1 MRHRVHTPVRAVIAL
16 SAALAATGVLAACSG
31 GSTPS
36 PGAAPSAS
44 ATTSGG
50 AGSGTGATPSPAT
63 PSPATPSPATPS
75 PAATARPATTVTGT
89 GPSAPRPPGT
99 PPTTGAAG
107 TLVLEADGL
116 GVAVGASIRH
126 LPFGTTTRAQVAS
139 LLASRLGTARVTT
152 VRECGQGPRTQLSSG
167 SLSALVDGARFVG
180 WTLSPVRAG
189 TQPVG
194 ARLTT
199 GDGIGL
205 GSTLA
210 GIRGTRTVT
219 VTTGT
224 LGPEF
229 TAGTLGGLLDGTAPT
244 ARVTTLYAGE
254 TCFFR

>member
-50 AGSGTGATPSPAT
+50 AGSGTGAT